1 MTAAAPR
8 RGPRPAQQR
17 LRGLLVML
25 PWLMERGEATIA
37 ELTER
42 FGGTEAHVIADLER
56 ASLCGL
62 PPYVDELI
70 DIYIDDGVVHVGV
83 PGLFTRPLRLT
94 APEGFSLLAA
104 ANASLELQGADPD
117 GPLGRALA
125 KLADVLGSPSAV
137 TVTVDRPPL
146 LDVVRAAQEHGQRLA
161 ITYWSAGRDETTAR
175 TIDPHLVFTERGHWY
190 VTADDSRTGARR
202 TFKVDRIS
210 EAEPTGESFTPQTV
224 EVPIDGGWFAQADE
238 ARPVTLLLPADAG
251 WVADHYPVTSVTTEA
266 DGRWRVVLPIVN
278 ERWLA
283 RLLLRVGPEASVVDP
298 ADWHDLAARTAVT
311 VLARYD

>member
-1 MTAAAPR
+1 MTTATPR
-8 RGPRPAQQR
+8 RGPRPAQER
-17 LRGLLVML
+17 LRRLLVML

-70 DIYIDDGVVHVGV
+70 DIFIEDGVVHVGV
-83 PGLFTRPLRLT
+83 PRLFTRPLRLT
-94 APEGFSLLAA
+94 APEGFSLLAS
-104 ANASLELQGADPD
+104 ANAALELQGADPG

-137 TVTVDRPPL
+137 TVTLDRPPL
-146 LDVVRAAQEHGQRLA
+146 LDVVRAAQEHGERLA

-175 TIDPHLVFTERGHWY
+175 TIDAHLVFTERGHWY
-190 VTADDSRTGARR
+190 VTADDSRTGQRR

-210 EAEPTGESFTPQTV
+210 EAVPTGAYFTPQAV

-238 ARPVTLLLPADAG
+238 ARPVTLLLPADAS
-251 WVADHYPVTSVTTEA
+251 WVADHYPVTRVTAEA

-283 RLLLRVGPEASVVDP
+283 RLLLRVGPEAVVVEP
-298 ADWHDLAARTAVT
+298 ADWHDLAARTAAT